1 MTASWG
7 RRGFTLAEILVLI
20 VSGLLLLALLLPL
33 RGRAERLERV
43 LACRNHLRM
52 LYQAQAELPASP
64 PAPRGRHYWI
74 RLAEAS
80 PPRVER
86 EILRC
91 PLVEDPRAP
100 ECHYLGPSGDP
111 ATLESQAPL
120 GCDDVENHGPQGRRG
135 GNILLKSGEIR
146 TDNAMFWRQALSR
159 CAR

>member
-1 MTASWG
+1 M
-7 RRGFTLAEILVLI
+7 AEILVLI
-20 VSGLLLLALLLPL
+20 ASGLLLLAILLPL
-33 RGRAERLERV
+33 RGRAVRLERV
-43 LACRNHLRM
+43 LACRDRLRT
-52 LYQAQAELPASP
+52 LYQAQAELPDPP
-64 PAPRGRHYWI
+64 PAARGRRYWT
-74 RLAEAS
+74 RLAETS

-111 ATLESQAPL
+111 AALEPQAPL

-146 TDNAMFWRQALSR
+146 TDDGMLWRQALSR